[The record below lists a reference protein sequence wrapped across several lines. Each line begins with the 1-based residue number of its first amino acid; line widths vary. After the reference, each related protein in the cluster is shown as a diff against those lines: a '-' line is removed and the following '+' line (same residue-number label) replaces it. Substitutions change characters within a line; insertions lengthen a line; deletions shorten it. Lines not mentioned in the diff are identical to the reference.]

1 MISRRTFNLTAI
13 LTALSPLTWCRQAK
27 AVAISAAELLG
38 FRQQLV
44 DELLSDSYSRFGLK
58 DTPELRE
65 ELMS

>member
-1 MISRRTFNLTAI
+1 MISRRTFSLTAI

-27 AVAISAAELLG
+27 AVTLGAAALLG

-58 DTPELRE
+58 DTKELRK